1 MTDNRIYVAKVYVT
15 LKAAVNDPQGVTVT
29 QGLKTLGFDSV
40 ISVRMGKYLEIHIEA
55 ANRHIAETA
64 VTGMCERLLTNPVI
78 EEYRYEIQENIS

>member
-1 MTDNRIYVAKVYVT
+1 VTDNRIYVAKVYVT